1 MAQHIAYLAGID
13 ISKDRLD
20 VCVRRHDAVACA
32 VANAA
37 DGWDDLVERLRAAGV
52 GRVAMEATGSYHRG
66 VMRALQQA
74 GFIVL
79 LLQPKQ
85 VRAYAMLRLRRA
97 KTDRLDAALIA
108 DCAAALDDRA
118 RAPADRRFD
127 ALVEHLT
134 YIDQLVDDMVRLKTR
149 LEHIATAR
157 IRDALARRIATLQRQ
172 IAAERVLL
180 GRAVRAH
187 DDLGRKLDLVA
198 SIPGIGPVTALCLV
212 VRMPELGT
220 LGRAAAASLAG
231 LAPFVHQSGR
241 YKGETHIGGGRA
253 PLRRALY
260 MGALSAA
267 FRHHA
272 ALAALYRRLVGR
284 GKAPLCALIAC
295 ARKLVVYADA
305 VVARGTKWQPSPPVA
320 DA

>member
-1 MAQHIAYLAGID
+1 MAQIIAYLAGID

-20 VCVRRHDAVACA
+20 VHIRRRDPARLAVPNTPQGCGQLAE
-32 VANAA
+32 
-37 DGWDDLVERLRAAGV
+37 WLREQGV
-52 GRVAMEATGSYHRG
+52 GRVAMEATGSYHRAA
-66 VMRALQQA
+66 MRALQDA

-85 VRAYAMLRLRRA
+85 VRGYAMLRLRRA

-127 ALVEHLT
+127 PLLEHLT
-134 YIDQLVDDMVRLKTR
+134 YIDQLVADRVRLKTR
-149 LEHIATAR
+149 TEHVASAR
-157 IRDALARRIATLQRQ
+157 IRRLLAQRIATLERQ
-172 IAAERVLL
+172 IAAERQLL
-180 GRAVRAH
+180 ERAVRGHA
-187 DDLGRKLDLVA
+187 DLARKLDLVA

-241 YKGETHIGGGRA
+241 FRGQTHIGGGRA
-253 PLRRALY
+253 PLRCALY
-260 MGALSAA
+260 MAALPAA
-267 FRHHA
+267 FRHHG
-272 ALAALYRRLVGR
+272 ALMALYRRLVGR
-284 GKAPLCALIAC
+284 GKAPLCALLAC
-295 ARKLVVYADA
+295 ARKLLVYADA
-305 VVARGTKWQPSPPVA
+305 VVARGTPWQPCPHA
-320 DA
+320 A